1 MSQWIRIA
9 MVGAGETGTPLLQQL
24 LSAPFVKVMG
34 VADLNSEAPGMRL
47 AREYGVKTFDDFM
60 DLVSK
65 GEELDIIIDVTGV
78 HKVRDDLRHYMQQA
92 DNHHTIIMHEMIA
105 VLLMSLS
112 KGELVRMKHNDLDY

>member
-60 DLVSK
+60 DLVRK

-78 HKVRDDLRHYMQQA
+78 HKVRDDLRHYMQQI
-92 DNHHTIIMHEMIA
+92 DYHHTIIMHEMIA

>member
-47 AREYGVKTFDDFM
+47 AREYGVNTFDDFM
-60 DLVSK
+60 DLVRK
-65 GEELDIIIDVTGV
+65 GDELDIIIDVTGV
-78 HKVRDDLRHYMQQA
+78 HKVRDDLRHYMQQT

-112 KGELVRMKHNDLDY
+112 KGDLVRMKHNDLDY

>member
-1 MSQWIRIA
+1 
-9 MVGAGETGTPLLQQL
+9 
-24 LSAPFVKVMG
+24 MG

-60 DLVSK
+60 DLVRK
-65 GEELDIIIDVTGV
+65 GEELDIIIAVTGV
-78 HKVRDDLRHYMQQA
+78 HTVRDDLRHYMQQT